1 MFLISSLHI
10 VIDMRT
16 KTQHQ
21 ANLKGIIMMTEIKS
35 ALVHAKG
42 TLLQDAAGLM
52 SLVAML
58 VIGLNLPDLI

>member
-1 MFLISSLHI
+1 
-10 VIDMRT
+10 
-16 KTQHQ
+16 
-21 ANLKGIIMMTEIKS
+21 MMTEIKS
-35 ALVHAKG
+35 ALAHAKG